1 MKRVITV
8 LFAFFVAVECFAQ
21 ASDQF
26 QFSFNIKSS
35 RAKDADSLIQEYLTN
50 YLHFHKTE
58 DGTGYAGAV
67 PAFESLREG
76 LSKTLYSAQVSV
88 EYEVNDRKA
97 SFLVCY
103 TGVDKTTRICDKNQ
117 VTTCDHLAIGDL
129 PKDLS
134 NRPWYVAA
142 VIIDSVRDFVNR
154 DDMLVPEWFTL
165 PAYQQTSYIIDDDSV
180 TYYVVIPRSGMSQ
193 TELYE
198 IADKYYTYD
207 YLNGKAKIERRDPE
221 KCLIAGNGLFSNIY
235 KVEDEYEDDIIYS
248 VPHIFS
254 VQCRDGRVRAS
265 ITISGIDVFSAGINK
280 SYKGVVDN
288 LPFGQQTDFGIETAI
303 YKAEQMFMVQVA
315 YLNEALQKGL
325 SSHDFM
331 EEW

>member
-1 MKRVITV
+1 M
-8 LFAFFVAVECFAQ
+8 E
-21 ASDQF
+21 
-26 QFSFNIKSS
+26 
-35 RAKDADSLIQEYLTN
+35 
-50 YLHFHKTE
+50 
-58 DGTGYAGAV
+58 
-67 PAFESLREG
+67 
-76 LSKTLYSAQVSV
+76 
-88 EYEVNDRKA
+88 
-97 SFLVCY
+97 
-103 TGVDKTTRICDKNQ
+103 
-117 VTTCDHLAIGDL
+117 
-129 PKDLS
+129 
-134 NRPWYVAA
+134 
-142 VIIDSVRDFVNR
+142 
-154 DDMLVPEWFTL
+154 
-165 PAYQQTSYIIDDDSV
+165 
-180 TYYVVIPRSGMSQ
+180 
-193 TELYE
+193 
-198 IADKYYTYD
+198 
-207 YLNGKAKIERRDPE
+207 KAKIERRDPE